1 MCRYYKK
8 MTTYSTSDNKF
19 EKDVIGSSTPV
30 IVDFWA
36 EWCGPC
42 KQIGPILEELS
53 NEKEETL
60 KVLKLNIDEN
70 PKTPQKYGIRGIPT
84 LMLFNDGKLVDTKI
98 GNLPKSSIND
108 WIERVLN
115 I

>member
-1 MCRYYKK
+1 
-8 MTTYSTSDNKF
+8 MTTYPTSDSKF
-19 EKDVIGSSTPV
+19 ESDIINSTTPV

-42 KQIGPILEELS
+42 KQIGPILEEIS
-53 NEKEETL
+53 DEKKDL
-60 KVLKLNIDEN
+60 LYVYKLNVDEN
-70 PKTPQKYGIRGIPT
+70 PITPQKYGIRGIPT

-98 GNLPKSSIND
+98 GNLPKTSIND
-108 WIERVLN
+108 WIESVLN